1 MTTPLQYVQL
11 LARNIIVLFKQ
22 VFCQGSFYTLQ
33 RFSSIYKM

>member
-22 VFCQGSFYTLQ
+22 VFLPRKFLYVAKIFEYL
-33 RFSSIYKM
+33 